1 MNDGAT
7 VLAVLALCLLWGA
20 RGELRE
26 PRSST
31 NAARAAGQN
40 LPAGSQTAPRLVD
53 IQIAFKLDPRL
64 TKGLYMGDR
73 WVSPPTYSILGEA
86 DTVVVNVRAVGLD
99 SMGNRTRIRPR
110 WSSTDTDVAEVTPA
124 EGDEVRIIVQ
134 RSGESRVHV
143 VAKGISREL
152 AVKATPRGKVLQV
165 DVSQHTKAALDP

>member
-1 MNDGAT
+1 M
-7 VLAVLALCLLWGA
+7 
-20 RGELRE
+20 
-26 PRSST
+26 
-31 NAARAAGQN
+31 
-40 LPAGSQTAPRLVD
+40 
-53 IQIAFKLDPRL
+53 
-64 TKGLYMGDR
+64 
-73 WVSPPTYSILGEA
+73 SPPTYSILGEA